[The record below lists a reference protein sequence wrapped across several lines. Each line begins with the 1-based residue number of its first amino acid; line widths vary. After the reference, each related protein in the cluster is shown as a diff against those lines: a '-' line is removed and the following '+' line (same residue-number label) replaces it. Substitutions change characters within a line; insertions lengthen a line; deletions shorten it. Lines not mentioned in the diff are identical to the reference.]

1 MAASKVDAPMNEFVQ
16 TVKGLLETQQWQSL
30 KVLLAPKNPND
41 LAGMLSE
48 FTPPERVV
56 LFRLLEK
63 HEAVEVFESL
73 PVEEQQEFLGSFKQE
88 QIREIVQHMS
98 PDDRAYLLDELPA
111 KVAKRLL
118 ALLTPEERAATA
130 LLLGYGENTAGR
142 IMTPEYI
149 DLKSFFTVGQALEKI
164 RRVGLDKETIYY
176 SYVTDEKR
184 RLIGIVSIRQLVL
197 ADPQTQVADIME
209 QDIIFAH
216 TDDDQE
222 EIAHKMQKY
231 DLLAI
236 PVVDREDRLVGIVT
250 HDDVMDIVQ
259 EEVTEDIY
267 RLGAMEVPEQSYFKS
282 SMFTVVGS
290 RLLWVLPMIL
300 IENFNGYIINQKTE
314 ILKILVSLAA
324 FVPLITSTGGNMGSQ
339 TSTVFVRGLA
349 LKEVSA
355 RNALSLLLREVGV
368 GFLMGISLAVFATI
382 LVQWIAGNPWVTLIV
397 GLSLILNATLT
408 TLLGAS
414 LPLMFSRLGFDPAI
428 SSGPLISTMIDV
440 LGIVAYFQLAGLVL
454 SLIPV
459 TAS

>member
-1 MAASKVDAPMNEFVQ
+1 MEESVQ
-16 TVKGLLETQQWQSL
+16 TVKSLLEAQQWQSL
-30 KVLLAPKNPND
+30 KALLAPKNPND

-48 FTPPERVV
+48 FTPAERVV

-73 PVEEQQEFLGSFKQE
+73 PVEEQQELLGSFKQE
-88 QIREIVQHMS
+88 QIREIVEHMS

-111 KVAKRLL
+111 KVAKKLL

-164 RRVGLDKETIYY
+164 RRVGLNKETIYY
-176 SYVTDEKR
+176 SYAIDEQR

-197 ADPQTQVADIME
+197 ADPVTRVADIME
-209 QDIIFAH
+209 RDIIFAH

-222 EIAHKMQKY
+222 EVANKMQKY

-282 SMFTVVGS
+282 SMLTVVGS
-290 RLLWVLPMIL
+290 RLLWVLPMII
-300 IENFNGYIINQKTE
+300 IENFNGYVIEQKTE

-355 RNALSLLLREVGV
+355 KNALSLLVREVGV
-368 GFLMGISLAVFATI
+368 GFVMGLSLAAFATI
-382 LVQWIAGNPWVTLIV
+382 SVQWIAGNPWVTLIV
-397 GLSLILNATLT
+397 GLSLLLNATLT

-414 LPLMFSRLGFDPAI
+414 LPLIFSRFGFDPAI

-440 LGIVAYFQLAGLVL
+440 LGIVTYFELAGLIM
-454 SLIPV
+454 SLIPAV
-459 TAS
+459 S

>member
-1 MAASKVDAPMNEFVQ
+1 MEEFVQ
-16 TVKGLLETQQWQSL
+16 TVKDLLENHQWQEL
-30 KVLLAPKNPND
+30 KALLPPKNPND
-41 LAGMLSE
+41 LAHIFAEFDPSE
-48 FTPPERVV
+48 RAL

-63 HEAVEVFESL
+63 EEAVEVFESL
-73 PVEEQQEFLGSFKQE
+73 PLEEQQELLGSFRQE
-88 QIREIVQHMS
+88 QLREIVEHMS
-98 PDDRAYLLDELPA
+98 PDDRAYLLDEAPA

-118 ALLTPEERAATA
+118 GLLTPEERQATA

-149 DLKSFFTVGQALEKI
+149 DLKSFVTVGQALEKI

-176 SYVTDEKR
+176 SYVTDEQR

-197 ADPQTQVADIME
+197 ADPETRVADIMKR
-209 QDIIFAH
+209 DIIHAH
-216 TDDDQE
+216 TDEDQE
-222 EIAHKMQKY
+222 EVAHKMQKY

-267 RLGAMEVPEQSYFKS
+267 RLGALEVPEQNYFKS
-282 SMFTVVGS
+282 RVLTVVSS
-290 RLLWVLPMIL
+290 RLLWVLPMIV

-355 RNALSLLLREVGV
+355 RNALSLLFREVGI
-368 GFLMGISLAVFATI
+368 GLLMGLFLAAFATAM
-382 LVQWIAGNPWVTLIV
+382 VQWIAGNAWVTLIV
-397 GLSLILNATLT
+397 GLSLIMNATLT

-414 LPLMFSRLGFDPAI
+414 LPLVFSRLGFDPAI
-428 SSGPLISTMIDV
+428 ASGPLISTMIDV
-440 LGIVAYFQLAGLVL
+440 LGIVIYFQLAGLVL
-454 SLIPV
+454 SLTQAIP
-459 TAS
+459 T